1 MLFTKAFVGLFFHY
15 CFSSIQLRVTVYEYI
30 LSTKQIA
37 RQLIIKHL
45 TAS

>member
-1 MLFTKAFVGLFFHY
+1 MLFTKAFVGLFYY

-37 RQLIIKHL
+37 RQLVN
-45 TAS
+45 